1 MAQVKYNPII
11 TKLLQ
16 TTHIDFI
23 LENFLYLVPLFY
35 RRKNE
40 DSWPYPY
47 NFTVKHGRILNSLWV
62 HLPVSVLVLSASV
75 PASLLVVALLLVLL
89 SVLPAAQLS
98 VPVAAL

>member
-47 NFTVKHGRILNSLWV
+47 TFTVKHGPILNSLWV
-62 HLPVSVLVLSASV
+62 HPLVSALVLSVSV
-75 PASLLVVALLLVLL
+75 PASVQAVTLLLVLL
-89 SVLPAAQLS
+89 LVLLAAQLS